1 MKKQWLVVLSLVFA
15 LTFVLSAC
23 GEKKDS
29 AASPAASTAAGAS
42 TAATASPAASPT
54 TTPVTLKVGASAVP
68 HAELLEHVKPA
79 LAKEGVNLEIKVFTD
94 YVLPNTQVAEKQLDA
109 NFFQHVPYL
118 EQQNKDLNLK
128 LVKVAGI
135 HIEPFGVYSS
145 KIKKLDELKD
155 GAKVAIPNDPSN
167 GGRALAL
174 LEKAGLIKLK
184 DGVGINGTVKDIA
197 ENKKNLKITQQE
209 AAMLPRVLGE
219 VDIATINTN
228 YALEAKLVPTKD
240 ALFIEQS
247 DSPYVNIVV
256 AREDNKDSE
265 ALKKLVKALQTED
278 VKKFIADK
286 YQGAVVPAF

>member
-1 MKKQWLVVLSLVFA
+1 MKKHFLIVLSLVFT
-15 LTFVLSAC
+15 LTLVLSAC
-23 GEKKDS
+23 GGKDKEEGAAPTAS
-29 AASPAASTAAGAS
+29 AAASTAASAS
-42 TAATASPAASPT
+42 PSPGTAA
-54 TTPVTLKVGASAVP
+54 PVTLKIGATAIP
-68 HAELLEHVKPA
+68 HAEILEHVKPL
-79 LAKEGVNLEIKVFTD
+79 LAQQGVNLEIKVFTD
-94 YVLPNTQVAEKQLDA
+94 YVLPNKQVAEKQLDA

-118 EQQNKDLNLK
+118 EQQNKDLGLK

-135 HIEPFGVYSS
+135 HIEPFGIYSS
-145 KIKKLDELKD
+145 KVKKLDELKY

-167 GGRALAL
+167 SGRALAL

-184 DGVGINGTVKDIA
+184 DGVGISGTVKDIA
-197 ENKKNLKITQQE
+197 ENKKNLKITEQE

-247 DSPYVNIVV
+247 DSPYVNIIV
-256 AREDNKDSE
+256 AREENKDSD
-265 ALKKLVKALQTED
+265 AIKKLVKALQTDD
-278 VKKFIADK
+278 VKKFINDK